1 MLRCLETTASI
12 TTAIHA
18 TSNCLPNVSVH
29 PNLFEYGGCYSYG
42 DDRSAQAL
50 PGLSQSEVEGRYAG
64 YKCLEGIP
72 HGLGGMLHYPHFTS
86 HFTYFLLHSSLY
98 FTSHFTSLLTG
109 MESGWFAGRFSK
121 ETVPDFQ
128 RRMTAIAS
136 WLWDLADTDGE
147 AEAKSTTPTSTGI
160 FENDSTSNI
169 GNNGSSSSS
178 SSDNRKTHNTV
189 VLVCHGHVIT
199 TLMNLFLFNT
209 HRACIFPHYNTGI
222 TTLQLAIA
230 PSGKRIGSL
239 QSSNAVPHL
248 QHKDEY
254 LKSGNLL
261 VTDQW
266 IKIFREE

>member
-1 MLRCLETTASI
+1 
-12 TTAIHA
+12 
-18 TSNCLPNVSVH
+18 
-29 PNLFEYGGCYSYG
+29 
-42 DDRSAQAL
+42 
-50 PGLSQSEVEGRYAG
+50 
-64 YKCLEGIP
+64 
-72 HGLGGMLHYPHFTS
+72 
-86 HFTYFLLHSSLY
+86 
-98 FTSHFTSLLTG
+98 
-109 MESGWFAGRFSK
+109 MESGWFAGRLSK
-121 ETVPDFQ
+121 ETLPEFQ
-128 RRMTAIAS
+128 RRMTAMAS
-136 WLWDLADTDGE
+136 WLWDLAEIDGE
-147 AEAKSTTPTSTGI
+147 TEAKSTTPTTSTGI
-160 FENDSTSNI
+160 FEINTNDSTSNI
-169 GNNGSSSSS
+169 GNNGGSSSS
-178 SSDNRKTHNTV
+178 SSDNRKAHNTV

-239 QSSNAVPHL
+239 QSSNVVPHL